1 MITLVH
7 AEIRRLF
14 ATRLVWWALVTAAL
28 CGGALPGLL
37 AVIGPE
43 NANPPLP
50 GLDTAA
56 GVEMLLSLT
65 SVLLFIP
72 ALIGTVA
79 VTSEY
84 RHRTIGTTLLLAPR
98 RVGVVLAKLAV
109 YALLGLSYG
118 VIAST
123 SAAAAVAGGA
133 VLRGETLGMP
143 WSDLAPLL
151 VRLALAAAIYMII
164 GVAIGALARHQLIA
178 IGVTLGYFYVIEYV
192 LMLIPGVNRIY
203 PYLPGGATSA
213 LTDFTFLRDA
223 LSAELPAAAPP
234 AGLSALGG
242 GLVLLA
248 YAAAAIVVAIVVPLR
263 RDLR

>member
-1 MITLVH
+1 MIPFVRG
-7 AEIRRLF
+7 EFRRLF
-14 ATRLVWWALVTAAL
+14 ATRLVWWSLLTAAL
-28 CGGALPGLL
+28 CGGLLPGLI

-50 GLDTAA
+50 GLDTGA

-65 SVLLFIP
+65 SVLLFVP

-79 VTSEY
+79 ITSEY
-84 RHRTIGTTLLLAPR
+84 RHRTVGTTFLLAPR
-98 RVGVVLAKLAV
+98 RVGVVLAKLVV
-109 YALLGLSYG
+109 YALFGLAYG
-118 VIAST
+118 VIASA

-133 VLRGETLGMP
+133 ALHGETLGMP
-143 WSDLAPLL
+143 WSELVPLL

-178 IGVTLGYFYVIEYV
+178 IGVTLGYFYVLEYV
-192 LMLIPGVNRIY
+192 LMLIPGVNTVY
-203 PYLPGGATSA
+203 PFLPGGATAA

-234 AGLSALGG
+234 AGLTPLGG
-242 GLVLLA
+242 GIVLLA
-248 YAAAAIVVAIVVPLR
+248 YAAVAIIVAIAAPLR